1 MHLFSS
7 TTVAPHPR
15 HLAASIFTCSSV
27 NVLRRSRK
35 LSFLVKF
42 RKLPQVAPQRQG
54 MPFMHEPVDG
64 FTALFAR
71 CDGVDGKLRSRVDV
85 AAHEDIRLCR
95 LVCHRI
101 RLGRPVGI
109 EFHCRAFQESAP
121 LDGLADGQEY
131 IFARYGHALVLII
144 YRCEPALRIKYG
156 CALFKNNVTSYI
168 VAPTIPDGMRELA
181 SLHPEVP
188 YAFIDSSLPDLS
200 PFWGFAQ
207 DPVAAGRTGARLMC
221 LSHEPLERVI
231 ALQTHKG
238 AFNEEMRAKA
248 FTAALSSFSPETVVD
263 SICLEDGEEMET
275 VLRKVLGKAASFG
288 IFIVNDQAAILCK
301 LLEKMGVL
309 EKARIIG
316 FDLSVENRKHLQN
329 GEIFSIIG
337 QRPRTQGHDAVMA
350 MFNHF
355 TLSAANGNLSA
366 PVDIYIKENI
376 PESEHWL

>member
-1 MHLFSS
+1 MITIKEIAEKAGVSPGTVDRVLHKRGRVSRKNEENIRRIAEENGYVPNQLARRLQRKGNLVFGVLIPYPNTEYGYWQQVMDGIEEARKEIEVLDASIVYSFFDRHDKSS
-7 TTVAPHPR
+7 F
-15 HLAASIFTCSSV
+15 LNAAS
-27 NVLRRSRK
+27 
-35 LSFLVKF
+35 
-42 RKLPQVAPQRQG
+42 
-54 MPFMHEPVDG
+54 
-64 FTALFAR
+64 
-71 CDGVDGKLRSRVDV
+71 
-85 AAHEDIRLCR
+85 
-95 LVCHRI
+95 
-101 RLGRPVGI
+101 
-109 EFHCRAFQESAP
+109 
-121 LDGLADGQEY
+121 
-131 IFARYGHALVLII
+131 
-144 YRCEPALRIKYG
+144 
-156 CALFKNNVTSYI
+156 ALFKNNVTSYI

-221 LSHEPLERVI
+221 LSHEPLEHVI

-248 FTAALSSFSPETVVD
+248 FTAALSSFSPDTVVD